1 MEHNK
6 PCLHLVECIEDG
18 AELVE
23 AAEHNG
29 LDQGAEV
36 WKWHELT
43 VRRRCPERQLLGVD
57 PPSASRLWTGGF

>member
-6 PCLHLVECIEDG
+6 PCLHLVECIEGG

-36 WKWHELT
+36 WKWHNS
-43 VRRRCPERQLLGVD
+43 D
-57 PPSASRLWTGGF
+57 PMGGPNHVSSRG